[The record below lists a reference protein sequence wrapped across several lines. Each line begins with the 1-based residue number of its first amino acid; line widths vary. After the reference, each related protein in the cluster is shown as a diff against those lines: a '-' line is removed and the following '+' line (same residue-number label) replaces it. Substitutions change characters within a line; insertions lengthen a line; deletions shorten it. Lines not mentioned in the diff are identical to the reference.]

1 MTTPFEGFSQLAPGA
16 PTEIGRYRLYARLGV
31 GGMGQVFLSF
41 LPGGR
46 PVALKVVREEF
57 AADPEFRRRFA
68 QEARAAQQV
77 NGIHIAQLLDAD
89 PQAPTP
95 WLATAY
101 IPGPSLLEAVRLYG
115 PLPVESVRVLVAGIA
130 QALAAIHAAG
140 LIHRDLKP
148 ANVILAADGP
158 RVIDFGIARAADAT
172 TASLTGRRI
181 GSPQYMAPEQV
192 RGLSATPAL
201 DVFALGA
208 LAFFAATGRP
218 AFGEGEDLAII
229 FRVVQ
234 EQPDLTG
241 CPPELLEVIT
251 ACLAKDPAARPDTRA
266 VFEACRAV
274 QTRAATQATA
284 QATAPAASQGSDAA
298 ARWLPPEIAQ
308 SIHARGN
315 AIAAIGAQPP
325 PAPPPAPHT
334 TQPPH
339 APTTLPRHGPTQ
351 PTATA
356 ADAAPQSAGQ
366 SSPRGLAVRLKVG
379 AITLGIGVVIGAVLV
394 FTVFRPSTGTV
405 SAGGGTHSPTPQS
418 STSSTAPA
426 GVGGTGDATDPGAT
440 DSGSPSPVD
449 TGSQEAGQGGPL
461 GTSTASPFGSTGSDT
476 VQWQGAITFGK
487 GGVDLESIPPADS
500 AAYPD
505 LAYVGSSNSAS
516 GYNFSSSWGMAEW
529 TGSGVPSRGQ
539 CVSLLGATRGTG
551 LVLPANSLVC
561 VKTLSNLIA
570 LVQIQGVD
578 TTNGIVSAY
587 ARVWADAA

>member
-16 PTEIGRYRLYARLGV
+16 PTEVGRYRLYARLGV
-31 GGMGQVFLSF
+31 GGMGQVYLSF

-101 IPGPSLLEAVRLYG
+101 IPGPSLLEAVRLHG
-115 PLPVESVRVLVAGIA
+115 PLPVESVRVLIAGIA

-241 CPPELLEVIT
+241 CPPELLEVIA

-266 VFEACRAV
+266 VFEACRAMG
-274 QTRAATQATA
+274 TRATTQAPDVSA
-284 QATAPAASQGSDAA
+284 GRAPHASDAA
-298 ARWLPPEIAQ
+298 GGWLPPEIAQ
-308 SIHARGN
+308 SIHARGS

-325 PAPPPAPHT
+325 PAP
-334 TQPPH
+334 QPPH
-339 APTTLPRHGPTQ
+339 TPTTPPQTGPTQ

-356 ADAAPQSAGQ
+356 ADAAAPH
-366 SSPRGLAVRLKVG
+366 GLAVRLKVG

-394 FTVFRPSTGTV
+394 FTVFRPTSGTV
-405 SAGGGTHSPTPQS
+405 SASGGTHSPTPRT
-418 STSSTAPA
+418 STSTGPVSTGA
-426 GVGGTGDATDPGAT
+426 PGAT
-440 DSGSPSPVD
+440 DSGSPSPAD
-449 TGSQEAGQGGPL
+449 SGSQEVGQGGPL
-461 GTSTASPFGSTGSDT
+461 GTSTASPFGNVGSDT

-487 GGVDLESIPPADS
+487 GGVDLEGIPPGDS
-500 AAYPD
+500 PAYPD

-516 GYNFSSSWGMAEW
+516 GYNFSSSWGMAQW
-529 TGSGVPSRGQ
+529 TGSGVPSRSQ
-539 CVSLLGATRGTG
+539 CVSLVGATHGTG
-551 LVLPANSLVC
+551 LVLPENSLVC
-561 VKTLSNLIA
+561 VKTLSNLVA